1 MSKPAEKPSKP
12 KFPSIKKKC
21 RYCHCMFSTPPTYN
35 GQNQEFCIE
44 AHRKA
49 FHKEGQKPIA
59 AILKRQEK
67 RMREIVREE
76 ISAVFR
82 GLDGRYMS
90 ILQQV
95 ITEQE
100 NRQKAQSERN
110 VSAA

>member
-67 RMREIVREE
+67 HMRQIAREE
-76 ISAVFR
+76 TTDQLRKMHARMLALQAVLGISDDALKTEPHPAV
-82 GLDGRYMS
+82 
-90 ILQQV
+90 IP
-95 ITEQE
+95 
-100 NRQKAQSERN
+100 
-110 VSAA
+110 